1 LQKIVYQAAFRSGT
15 VVNERMRKTMK
26 KIMKRLF
33 YAVCLAL
40 LLSGQVAAEGVN
52 PVTVEVL
59 SKTGLSWDGRNL
71 PNYPQEKPEITILR
85 IKIPPGATL
94 KTHMHPVINVG
105 VLLAGEL
112 TVISTQDNKTLH
124 LKAGE
129 PIVEV
134 VDTWHYGKNEGSV
147 PAEIIVFYAGAKGTP
162 ITVYEEHSTQK
173 PAAPPD
179 RQ

>member
-1 LQKIVYQAAFRSGT
+1 
-15 VVNERMRKTMK
+15 MK

-59 SKTGLSWDGRNL
+59 SKTGLSWDGREL

-134 VDTWHYGKNEGSV
+134 VDTWHYGKNEGPV

-162 ITVYEEHSTQK
+162 ITVYEGHATQK

-179 RQ
+179 RK